1 MESADRTVHRA
12 AAPDAAPG
20 IVSPYDLV
28 DIVDEV
34 LDDDGPAADRALDQ
48 LQLILADERASRD
61 NLLTALLLAARRHT
75 RSRSEPS

>member
-1 MESADRTVHRA
+1 M
-12 AAPDAAPG
+12 
-20 IVSPYDLV
+20 SPYDLV
-28 DIVDEV
+28 HIVDKV

>member
-1 MESADRTVHRA
+1 M
-12 AAPDAAPG
+12 
-20 IVSPYDLV
+20 SPYDLV